1 MADDDLM
8 LTNKYAETDYDN
20 SSDTVLFKKLMNA
33 KQKSKEMY
41 DTDVPDFAKEIE
53 NNRDS
58 GISINENSV
67 AFEQFIKFA
76 ETEKQKKIKKTVL
89 NIDSRNRTTTYTYDS
104 IPVTYTTSEPLSFTQ
119 KSNQFNIELGEVN
132 YIVDIVTHRELI
144 LTNLNKIDFDKVG
157 ASKDQFEF
165 SPTSGE
171 PIFTVVKF
179 IYKDSA
185 DNESINDFDHGK
197 QKYRYNK
204 LQLNIPNNIE
214 EKQLHTVRVGSGV
227 NIAIITNIKISYPS
241 PSHYFINLGKT
252 FSNVYS
258 VKLISSEIPNTSYTF
273 NENLIETNFGKFKL
287 KTNQNNKLRWVNK
300 TDRVNVSSNN
310 VHMASLFHENMPMR
324 PTLSATDLHKVNF
337 TKLQTAYTI
346 TGDPDIENYKR
357 LYSLVRVSQGVSN
370 SPTLENLQKRDY
382 YFNNAYLGEITENG
396 ISGPS
401 DTNNLPNT
409 VFTYNETFISQ
420 KARELNAFYHY
431 AGYYK
436 DEPSGGTSPLYK
448 TIFQFTNTSITISG
462 DDYITDEINKMTF
475 PIKVTIRC
483 PSKPDYL
490 YIFHVKEALKLSV
503 SGYTA
508 TMIPILSN
516 VSDSTKPFTGLSGNP
531 VLLMTVHNNISS
543 DVIFNYQKYYPDI
556 WETMTKYYTT
566 SESVL
571 TQTTDNAIYPTYS
584 DTISIPG
591 EYVLEYK
598 TYHSFNFI
606 NTLSLE
612 QVKVD
617 NDGYLY
623 IYIRC

>member
-8 LTNKYAETDYDN
+8 LTNKYTDTDYDN
-20 SSDTVLFKKLMNA
+20 SSDTVLFKKLMDA

-41 DTDVPDFAKEIE
+41 DEDVPDFAKEIRSDQ
-53 NNRDS
+53 NT

-76 ETEKQKKIKKTVL
+76 ETEKQKKIKKTIL
-89 NIDSRNRTTTYTYDS
+89 NIDSRNRSKTYTYDS

-132 YIVDIVTHRELI
+132 YIDDIVTHRELI
-144 LTNLNKIDFDKVG
+144 LTNLNKTDFNKVG

-165 SPTSGE
+165 SPTKGI

-185 DNESINDFDHGK
+185 DNESVNDFDHGK

-214 EKQLHTVRVGSGV
+214 EKQLHTVTVGSGV

-310 VHMASLFHENMPMR
+310 VHMASLFFENMPMR
-324 PTLSATDLHKVNF
+324 PTLSAADLHTKNFEKLQNDYSITDLTN
-337 TKLQTAYTI
+337 
-346 TGDPDIENYKR
+346 IENVKR
-357 LYSLVRVSQGVSN
+357 LYSLVRVSQEFSN

-382 YFNNAYLGEITENG
+382 YFKNSYLGEIT
-396 ISGPS
+396 
-401 DTNNLPNT
+401 
-409 VFTYNETFISQ
+409 
-420 KARELNAFYHY
+420 
-431 AGYYK
+431 
-436 DEPSGGTSPLYK
+436 
-448 TIFQFTNTSITISG
+448 TITLRIL
-462 DDYITDEINKMTF
+462 EI
-475 PIKVTIRC
+475 
-483 PSKPDYL
+483 
-490 YIFHVKEALKLSV
+490 
-503 SGYTA
+503 
-508 TMIPILSN
+508 
-516 VSDSTKPFTGLSGNP
+516 
-531 VLLMTVHNNISS
+531 
-543 DVIFNYQKYYPDI
+543 
-556 WETMTKYYTT
+556 
-566 SESVL
+566 
-571 TQTTDNAIYPTYS
+571 
-584 DTISIPG
+584 
-591 EYVLEYK
+591 
-598 TYHSFNFI
+598 
-606 NTLSLE
+606 
-612 QVKVD
+612 
-617 NDGYLY
+617 
-623 IYIRC
+623 